1 MKNVLVTF
9 VIVGKNTHILQGN
22 KCAKILMFAYNVVFW
37 KRIIGGNSM
46 FYLLFISY
54 KHVYNY
60 MFFLYI
66 NINFYINILLV
77 KNLKQKKYFHSKVL
91 E

>member
-22 KCAKILMFAYNVVFW
+22 NCAKILMFAFNVVLW
-37 KRIIGGNSM
+37 ERVIGGNSI

-60 MFFLYI
+60 IVLFIYK
-66 NINFYINILLV
+66 YILLY
-77 KNLKQKKYFHSKVL
+77 KYSTH
-91 E
+91 